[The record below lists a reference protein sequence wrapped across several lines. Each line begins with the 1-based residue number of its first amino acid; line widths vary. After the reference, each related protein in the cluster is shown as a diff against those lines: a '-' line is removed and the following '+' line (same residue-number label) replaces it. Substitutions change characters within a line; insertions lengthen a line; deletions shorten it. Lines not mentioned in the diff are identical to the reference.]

1 MAAGF
6 DGPVSS
12 LGSVEAQEDWKTMDD
27 WNQETSTVK
36 HQDLDLNVLWE
47 MLEKHQ
53 EVMKEKEEEG
63 QNISTTWE
71 LVVVQGVILTILILI
86 SVLWA
91 VCCRKK
97 CFSTD
102 TDVTVA
108 AALRKLSKDLPP
120 SYSCRDLHS
129 LGITVNDHLHPPP
142 AYLELF
148 NDDLQYLDLEAGHSR
163 MSRLSFCSPEGSVPR
178 MARLS
183 VASCATCSSD
193 SPVIVPFQKEAGRER
208 DRASVSSRVS
218 EDSRK
223 SSRSSKT
230 SKVSFSEEVHTSNG
244 SVRRLS
250 PSVLSGLMQ
259 SSASLPSSRRS
270 SSSSS
275 GGKKSSLVSAVQEAK
290 RKLGSQSSVNSESFR
305 SQLDQ
310 ELREKLDSVGKSE
323 PEVETKSLDLDTPR
337 TPEIQAERAAR
348 VCDILHE
355 DRQ

>member
-1 MAAGF
+1 
-6 DGPVSS
+6 
-12 LGSVEAQEDWKTMDD
+12 MDD
-27 WNQETSTVK
+27 WNQETSTAK
-36 HQDLDLNVLWE
+36 HPDLDLNVLWD

-163 MSRLSFCSPEGSVPR
+163 MSRLSFCSPEGGIPR
-178 MARLS
+178 LARLS

-193 SPVIVPFQKEAGRER
+193 SPVIVPFQKEAGR
-208 DRASVSSRVS
+208 DRASVSSRAS

-259 SSASLPSSRRS
+259 GSGSLPSSRRS

-275 GGKKSSLVSAVQEAK
+275 GSKKSSLVCAVQEAK
-290 RKLGSQSSVNSESFR
+290 RKLGSQSSVNTETFR

-310 ELREKLDSVGKSE
+310 ELREKLESVGKSE
-323 PEVETKSLDLDTPR
+323 PEVENKTEVEVPR
-337 TPEIQAERAAR
+337 TPEVQAERAAR